1 MLFGLS
7 DSKTSETFD
16 SLEEA
21 VAAAQ
26 KWYKNRETER
36 VQLPPWNYQIADI
49 FALNTAIEDYE
60 ARLAEALGYRDVYG
74 PGNQLIETAAFQA
87 RLRLHAYET
96 RWEGTGLGKAARRTG
111 GSPIVMGKTSF

>member
-74 PGNQLIETAAFQA
+74 PGNQLGMDHRMCE
-87 RLRLHAYET
+87 RLSGGDPHRL
-96 RWEGTGLGKAARRTG
+96 TGCRLWCYRRGKIL
-111 GSPIVMGKTSF
+111 SQ